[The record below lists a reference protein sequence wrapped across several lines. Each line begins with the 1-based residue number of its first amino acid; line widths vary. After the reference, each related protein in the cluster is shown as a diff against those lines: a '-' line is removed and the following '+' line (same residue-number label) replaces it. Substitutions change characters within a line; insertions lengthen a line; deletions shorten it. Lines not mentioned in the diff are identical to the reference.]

1 MQYLPQTG
9 RNIYSN
15 YGFRKDDLPFSKKA
29 IKRSRTLRVFFGAV
43 RFLGTILKIMAV
55 YSAPSYYYGIRIDLN
70 LVRTEL

>member
-29 IKRSRTLRVFFGAV
+29 IKSSRTLRVFFGAV

-55 YSAPSYYYGIRIDLN
+55 YSAPSY
-70 LVRTEL
+70 